1 MESFS
6 YTFNTTFTLTNAKYL
21 ASKIA
26 TDLKRIQR
34 FYGYPTDKQISDYEA
49 EITELL
55 KEGYLDSITY
65 GFRRN
70 GIWIKPSIKYDSIE
84 LSNGNTDDDPGKI
97 VVGADISNAA
107 FGSFLSYNRKFD
119 NLSQTERD
127 NFLKKLPIQR
137 TDGSTPQSEG
147 YFSNDL
153 TYGSG
158 GKSINRSSLK

>member
-1 MESFS
+1 MESSS

-21 ASKIA
+21 ASKVA

-34 FYGYPTDKQISDYEA
+34 FYNYPTDGQIADYEA

-55 KEGYLDSITY
+55 KEGYLDNITY

-70 GIWIKPSIKYDSIE
+70 GIWIKPSIKYNSVE
-84 LSNGNTDDDPGKI
+84 LSNGDTDDDPGKI
-97 VVGADISNAA
+97 AVGADISNAT
-107 FGSFLSYNRKFD
+107 FGSFLCKNKKWD
-119 NLSQTERD
+119 NLNQTEKD
-127 NFLKKLPIQR
+127 NFLKKLPFQR
-137 TDGSTPQSEG
+137 TDGSTPQSDG

>member
-1 MESFS
+1 MESSS

-21 ASKIA
+21 ASKVA

-34 FYGYPTDKQISDYEA
+34 FYGSPTDNQISNYET

-55 KEGYLDSITY
+55 KEGYLDNITY

-70 GIWIKPSIKYDSIE
+70 GIWIKPSTRYTSLE
-84 LSNGNTDDDPGKI
+84 LANGNIDDDPGKI
-97 VVGADISNAA
+97 LVGADINNAS
-107 FGSFLSYNRKFD
+107 FGSFLCTNSKWD
-119 NLSQTERD
+119 KLTQTEKD
-127 NFLKKLPIQR
+127 TFLKKLPLKR
-137 TDGSTPQSEG
+137 VDGNAPQSEG

-158 GKSINRSSLK
+158 GKSVNRSSLK

>member
-1 MESFS
+1 MESSS
-6 YTFNTTFTLTNAKYL
+6 YTFSTTFTLTNAKYL
-21 ASKIA
+21 ASKVA

-34 FYGYPTDKQISDYEA
+34 FYGNPTDNQIADYEA

-55 KEGYLDSITY
+55 KEGYLDNITY
-65 GFRRN
+65 GYRRN
-70 GIWIKPSIKYDSIE
+70 GIWIKPSIKYNSIE

-97 VVGADISNAA
+97 VVGADISNAT
-107 FGSFLSYNRKFD
+107 FGSFLNTNRKWD
-119 NLSQTERD
+119 NLSQTEKS
-127 NFLKKLPIQR
+127 NFLKRLPIQR
-137 TDGSTPQSEG
+137 TDGSNPQSDG

>member
-1 MESFS
+1 MESSS
-6 YTFNTTFTLTNAKYL
+6 YTFNTTFTITNAKYL

-34 FYGYPTDKQISDYEA
+34 FYGHPTDKQISDYET

-55 KEGYLDSITY
+55 KEGYLDNITY

-97 VVGADISNAA
+97 VVGADISNAT
-107 FGSFLSYNRKFD
+107 FGSFLCKNKKWD
-119 NLSQTERD
+119 NLSQVERD
-127 NFLKKLPIQR
+127 NFLKKLPLQR
-137 TDGSTPQSEG
+137 TDGSTPQSDG
-147 YFSNDL
+147 HFSNDL

>member
-1 MESFS
+1 MESSS

-55 KEGYLDSITY
+55 KEGYLDNITY

-70 GIWIKPSIKYDSIE
+70 GIWIKPTIKYDSIE
-84 LSNGNTDDDPGKI
+84 LSSGNTDDDPGKI
-97 VVGADISNAA
+97 VVGADISNAT
-107 FGSFLSYNRKFD
+107 FGSFLCKNRKFD

-127 NFLKKLPIQR
+127 SFLKKLPIQR
-137 TDGSTPQSEG
+137 SDGSNPQSDG

-158 GKSINRSSLK
+158 GRSINRSSLK